1 MNMIRAGV
9 FTGCNRASREK
20 NRRSAFEIEISTSC
34 NVLTPAGVSDYN
46 ASAPLRRRL
55 SSVKNRPDLSCIFF
69 RRLISRPATTEWR
82 EIGGNRLRP
91 LIRRFN
97 QRQASIRATTP
108 RGTRATR
115 PLQLWRSDW
124 LREREREREKFIH
137 HNANNQ
143 RDNQNQ
149 TECLYYDIWQTADE
163 ITMHV

>member
-1 MNMIRAGV
+1 MYSPGAI
-9 FTGCNRASREK
+9 ELHEE

-46 ASAPLRRRL
+46 ESAPLRRRL

-69 RRLISRPATTEWR
+69 RRLISRPATIEWR

-97 QRQASIRATTP
+97 QRQASIREP
-108 RGTRATR
+108 PPVG
-115 PLQLWRSDW
+115 PVGCVPSNFGDLIDW
-124 LREREREREKFIH
+124 ERERDKFIH